1 MRIFNNLYSVFAYII
16 FKRSRSFQR
25 FVYEN
30 TINIYSLILRM
41 LLILNR
47 QETTKQKLFIMD
59 NVEAFSFRLK
69 TKSVV
74 RFLYFLKETD
84 TKSINAGRI

>member
-30 TINIYSLILRM
+30 TINIYNLILRM

-59 NVEAFSFRLK
+59 NVEAFSFWLK

>member
-30 TINIYSLILRM
+30 TIYNLILRM

-47 QETTKQKLFIMD
+47 QETTKQKLLIMD